1 MKQAILQLE
10 TLTCPS
16 CMKKIECA
24 LKNIE
29 GIEEKSIKVLFNA
42 SKVKLNFNE
51 EKISLE
57 KIKKIINEV
66 GYVVENIKEK

>member
-16 CMKKIECA
+16 CMKKIESA

-42 SKVKLNFNE
+42 SKVKLNFDE